1 MDIGM
6 NEEEVAALKENLSKD
21 YGGLVKKSEKS
32 INE

>member
-21 YGGLVKKSEKS
+21 YGGLGKSLK
-32 INE
+32 NP